1 MEVEKLTVNECL
13 EKTSLN
19 QLTWAQALWNGQD
32 LLLFYVGWL
41 SSLLSKSKMKLLLGL
56 ENFAGWIVIWS

>member
-1 MEVEKLTVNECL
+1 MEVGKLTIKERL

-19 QLTWAQALWNGQD
+19 RFTWAQALWNGQD

-41 SSLLSKSKMKLLLGL
+41 SSLLSKSKRKLLLGV
-56 ENFAGWIVIWS
+56 ENFAGWIVI